1 MSRDRRPL
9 TEVTKI
15 SSAQPI
21 SKAAELTALLE
32 AHRGERH
39 AIVMQDYPDPDAIS
53 GAWAH
58 KAISARFGIE
68 CDLIYEGRI
77 SHQENLA
84 LVQSLIPKQKDK
96 EDEQQEIAPDL
107 PPDQVKFDKK
117 GKQGKKT
124 QIQQLDP
131 AKMADIWNFT

>member
-1 MSRDRRPL
+1 MRVSKHTGLSRMEEKPMSRDRKPL
-9 TEVTKI
+9 TDVSAK
-15 SSAQPI
+15 SSGAHPI
-21 SKAAELTALLE
+21 NKSAELTALLE
-32 AHRGERH
+32 AHSGERH

-84 LVQSLIPKQKDK
+84 LLHLTKS
-96 EDEQQEIAPDL
+96 EL
-107 PPDQVKFDKK
+107 PRY
-117 GKQGKKT
+117 T
-124 QIQQLDP
+124 T
-131 AKMADIWNFT
+131 AYN

>member
-1 MSRDRRPL
+1 MEGDTHMSRDRRPL
-9 TEVTKI
+9 TDV
-15 SSAQPI
+15 SAKPGGAHSM
-21 SKAAELTALLE
+21 SKAAELAAVLE
-32 AHRGERH
+32 AHSGERH

-84 LVQSLIPKQKDK
+84 LVQLTEVELVRYSDGYNL
-96 EDEQQEIAPDL
+96 EQY
-107 PPDQVKFDKK
+107 
-117 GKQGKKT
+117 QGT
-124 QIQQLDP
+124 
-131 AKMADIWNFT
+131 